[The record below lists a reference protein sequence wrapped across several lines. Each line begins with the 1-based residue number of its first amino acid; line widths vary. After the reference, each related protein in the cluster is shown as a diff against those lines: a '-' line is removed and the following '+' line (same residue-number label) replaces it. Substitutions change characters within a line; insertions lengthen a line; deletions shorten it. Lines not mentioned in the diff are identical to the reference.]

1 MSVGGKVTSLAK
13 SEFYRPQ
20 LGFGYGYWV
29 KFRDQNSPNIDK
41 GILKVSGNFEATE
54 QRNASGIISIR
65 VDDLLISGG
74 EFLQS
79 TFPRERAQENFEVG
93 SDEGDRATYLGM
105 AIGKCVVLISKA

>member
-54 QRNASGIISIR
+54 QRKALGIIAIH

-74 EFLQS
+74 DVFTAYIS
-79 TFPRERAQENFEVG
+79 KRMKGKFGVG
-93 SDEGDRATYLGM
+93 SYEGNKATYLGM
-105 AIGKCVVLISKA
+105 GIWEVWGSDFGA